1 MKEIVVISG
10 KGGCGK
16 TTVTA
21 GLAYVGSPDIVIGD
35 ADVDAA
41 DMHLLMAPENTNAED
56 FYSGKLAVVEQ
67 EQCVLCRKC
76 ISHCYFDAIAIKD
89 GRLEINPLDCEG
101 CGLCTHICPT
111 NALRMETQKAGVLYV
126 STSRTGAPMV
136 HAKLDIGAD
145 NSGKLVTKV
154 RNTSRAVAEQTG
166 KSIVLTDGPPGIG
179 CPVIAALSGASLV
192 LIVTEPTTAGYH
204 DMLRVN
210 DLVKKMNV
218 QMALVLNKA
227 GLNAD
232 FEQKIHDF
240 AKNHDIIDLGELPY
254 DPVFSKA
261 ISQGLTIPETD
272 NEDLK
277 QRFNSI
283 WKALMELSQ

>member
-16 TTVTA
+16 TTITA

-41 DMHLLMAPENTNAED
+41 DMHLLMAPENTDAED

-67 EQCVLCRKC
+67 KQCTLCRKC
-76 ISHCYFDAIAIKD
+76 ISNCYFDAISIKN
-89 GRLEINPLDCEG
+89 GRLEINPLECEG

-111 NALRMETQKAGVLYV
+111 NALRLETQKAGVLYV

-154 RNTSRAVAEQTG
+154 RNTSRAIAEQTG
-166 KSIVLTDGPPGIG
+166 KSIILTDGPPGIG
-179 CPVIAALSGASLV
+179 CPVIAALSGASLI

-204 DMLRVN
+204 DMLRVS

-218 QMALVLNKA
+218 KTAMVLNKA

-232 FEQKIHDF
+232 YEQKIHEF
-240 AKNHDIIDLGELPY
+240 VKNKDIHDLGELPY
-254 DPVFSKA
+254 DPDFSKA
-261 ISQGLTIPETD
+261 ISQGLTIPEMD
-272 NEDLK
+272 NEVLK

-283 WKALMELSQ
+283 WKALMELSR

>member
-16 TTVTA
+16 TSVTA

-56 FYSGKLAVVEQ
+56 FYSGKLAVVDQ
-67 EQCVLCRKC
+67 SKCVLCRKC
-76 ISHCYFDAIAIKD
+76 ISNCHFDAISITD

-111 NALRMETQKAGVLYV
+111 AALRMETQKAGLQFV
-126 STSRTGAPMV
+126 STARTGAPMV

-145 NSGKLVTKV
+145 NSGKLVTNV
-154 RNTSRAVAEQTG
+154 RKTSRVIAEQYG
-166 KSIVLTDGPPGIG
+166 KEIILTDGPPGIG
-179 CPVIAALSGASLV
+179 CPVIAALSGASLA
-192 LIVTEPTTAGYH
+192 LIVTEPTTSGWH
-204 DMLRVN
+204 DMVRVYE
-210 DLVKKMNV
+210 LLKKMQV
-218 QMALVLNKA
+218 KPALLLNKA

-232 FEQKIHDF
+232 YEKKIHDF
-240 AKNHDIIDLGELPY
+240 AASEDMLDLGDLPY
-254 DPVFSKA
+254 DPSFSKA
-261 ISQGLTIPETD
+261 LSQAKTIPESD
-272 NEDLK
+272 K
-277 QRFNSI
+277 QYELQFQSI
-283 WKALMELSQ
+283 WNKLLKYA

>member
-1 MKEIVVISG
+1 MKEIVIISG

-16 TTVTA
+16 TSVTA
-21 GLAYVGSPDIVIGD
+21 GLAYIGSKDIVIGD

-41 DMHLLMAPENTNAED
+41 DMHLLMAPENTDAEN

-67 EQCVLCRKC
+67 NQCVLCRKC
-76 ISHCYFDAIAIKD
+76 ISHCYFDAIAIEN
-89 GRLEINPLDCEG
+89 GRLEINTLSCEG

-154 RNTSRAVAEQTG
+154 RNTSRTVAEQMG
-166 KSIVLTDGPPGIG
+166 KSIILTDGPPGIG
-179 CPVIAALSGASLV
+179 CPVIAALSGASLI
-192 LIVTEPTTAGYH
+192 LIVTEPTIAGYH
-204 DMLRVN
+204 DMLRAS

-218 QMALVLNKA
+218 KTALILNKA

-232 FEQKIHDF
+232 YEQKIHEF
-240 AKNHDIIDLGELPY
+240 AKNQDIYDLGELPY
-254 DPVFSKA
+254 DSDFSHA
-261 ISQGLTIPETD
+261 ISQGLTIPEMD
-272 NEDLK
+272 NEHLK

-283 WKALMELSQ
+283 WKALMDLSQ